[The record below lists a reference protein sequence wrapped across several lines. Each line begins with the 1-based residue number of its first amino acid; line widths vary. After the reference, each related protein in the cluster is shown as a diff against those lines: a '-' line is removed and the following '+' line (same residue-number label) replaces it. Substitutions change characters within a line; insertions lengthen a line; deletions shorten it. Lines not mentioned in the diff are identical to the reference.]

1 MTGLP
6 SFPSYVPG
14 AFMSFSDRMSFF
26 ERVANTLSLGIGKF
40 FFPYMCA
47 ANERIFRENF
57 GLDFP
62 GLNELASGASLW
74 FVNGEPLME
83 FPRPTLHKIIDIG
96 GISTWSDILDLR
108 PQTVLLSFGTVAK
121 SFLMPDN

>member
-1 MTGLP
+1 MFRVGIS
-6 SFPSYVPG
+6 SFQNNERNRSG

-96 GISTWSDILDLR
+96 GISVSTG
-108 PQTVLLSFGTVAK
+108 PKTH
-121 SFLMPDN
+121 